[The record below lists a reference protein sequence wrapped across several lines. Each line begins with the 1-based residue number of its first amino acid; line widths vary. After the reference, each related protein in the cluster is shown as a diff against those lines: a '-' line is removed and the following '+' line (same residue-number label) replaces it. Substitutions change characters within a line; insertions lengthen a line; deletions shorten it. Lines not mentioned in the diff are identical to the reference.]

1 MNVLPRI
8 LIIDDVNGRVDPNGR
23 NRQRDD
29 LCKEFDLKDV
39 TDGEGKVQIEGRP
52 TQPIAEAYFY
62 RGQTPIRA
70 VEGDTVVNDLEGC
83 LAEVRE
89 GWDSPSESRIL
100 EGVANAAK
108 RPFVWALVMLD
119 LAFLTGRVAE
129 KPAGKK
135 EERGIPDGQK
145 SDHDEAS
152 YFGLEIL
159 EALRREFPKLPVVM
173 FSSMSKTS
181 HLTKK
186 YEAGGAKVFIN
197 KKPERFWE
205 YLQEFGLTRDIRQD
219 KLQIVGGS
227 RALLLALREA
237 RNSRGDDDAVLI
249 RGERGTGKE
258 LFSNFIHRIHQK
270 RNSEPFVPFV
280 TSGLSDTT
288 FASELFG
295 IVGGTYSGVLR
306 TRIGAVGRAERGTLF
321 LDEVA
326 DTPMFVQPSL
336 LRLIQE
342 KECEMVGGAETLQ
355 SNVRFVAATNV
366 SLEKQVSNGKFR
378 EDLLDRLRH
387 GWEVWLPSLKERK
400 EDIPE
405 LVREFFKRG
414 GRKVDPNPEVWPDA
428 IPPETISFLLH
439 HDWPGN
445 VRELQSVI
453 KQALRRNRHAE
464 YLLPA
469 HLELPTQ
476 RRGSYSGTQGKET
489 VAADSPDETGSAR
502 ASAVVASGP
511 SSSPAKPPS
520 LDEVLRMVEQF
531 DFESLSKKQLSGQLP
546 KTRKALATHVMR
558 MIKRAFE
565 LELEPPLEKHEVV
578 QYTTAIKLL
587 MGGKDAIIKY
597 HRLSGGKETAKANTS
612 TITAKIMNA
621 LLSIDEA
628 TAERIAEQDP
638 ILKKAKKTR

>member
-1 MNVLPRI
+1 MNILPRI
-8 LIIDDVNGRVDPNGR
+8 LIIDDVNGRVDPNGK

-29 LCKEFDLKDV
+29 LCKDFDLKDI
-39 TDGEGKVQIEGRP
+39 TDGDGKVQIEGRP
-52 TQPIAEAYFY
+52 TRPIAEAYFY
-62 RGQTPIRA
+62 RGQTPICA

-83 LAEVRE
+83 LAKVRE
-89 GWDSPSESRIL
+89 GWNSPSEGKIL
-100 EGVANAAK
+100 EGVANPNK
-108 RPFVWALVMLD
+108 HPFVWSLIMLD
-119 LAFLTGRVAE
+119 LAFLTGKVLE

-135 EERGIPDGQK
+135 EERGIPNGEK
-145 SDHDEAS
+145 KDHDETS

-159 EALRREFPKLPVVM
+159 EALRCEFPKLPVVI
-173 FSSMSKTS
+173 FTSMSKTS

-205 YLQEFGLTRDIRQD
+205 YLQEFGLLRDNRQD

-237 RNSRGDDDAVLI
+237 RNSRDDIDAVLI
-249 RGERGTGKE
+249 RGETGTGKE
-258 LFSNFIHRIHQK
+258 LFASYVHRIHQR
-270 RNSEPFVPFV
+270 RNQGPYVPFV
-280 TSGLSDTT
+280 TSGLTEQL
-288 FASELFG
+288 FESELFG
-295 IVGGTYSGVLR
+295 IEGRVATSVAAR
-306 TRIGAVGRAERGTLF
+306 NGAVERAEYGTLF

-342 KECEMVGGAETLQ
+342 KTYRKVGGA
-355 SNVRFVAATNV
+355 NDCRADVRFVSATNLD
-366 SLEKQVSNGKFR
+366 LERLVEGGRFR
-378 EDLLDRLRH
+378 EELLHRLKQ
-387 GWEVWLPSLKERK
+387 GWEMWLPALRDRK

-405 LVREFFKRG
+405 LVERFMGESKR
-414 GRKVDPNPEVWPDA
+414 KIEPEA
-428 IPPETISFLLH
+428 ISCLLH
-439 HDWPGN
+439 YSWPGN

-469 HLELPTQ
+469 HLELPAQ
-476 RRGSYSGTQGKET
+476 NRALHFVKHSKEMA
-489 VAADSPDETGSAR
+489 AADSPDNMGSVKT
-502 ASAVVASGP
+502 SAVVAGNLP
-511 SSSPAKPPS
+511 SSLVKTLS
-520 LDEVLRMVEQF
+520 LDEVLRMLEEF
-531 DFESLSKKQLSGQLP
+531 DFESLDKKQLSGQLP
-546 KTRKALATHVMR
+546 KTRRALATHVMR

-565 LELEPPLEKHEVV
+565 LELEPPLEKHEIL

-587 MGGKDAIIKY
+587 MGGKDAIIEY
-597 HRLSGGKETAKANTS
+597 HRSFGGKKTAKPNTS

-621 LLSIDEA
+621 LLSIDEG

>member
-1 MNVLPRI
+1 MNTLPRI
-8 LIIDDVNGRVDPNGR
+8 LIIDDVNGRVDPNGK

-29 LCKEFDLKDV
+29 LCKDFDLKDI
-39 TDGEGKVQIEGRP
+39 TDGNGKVQIEGRP

-62 RGQTPIRA
+62 RGQMPIRA

-83 LAEVRE
+83 LAKVRE
-89 GWDSPSESRIL
+89 GWDSPSEDKII
-100 EGVANAAK
+100 EGVSNPNK
-108 RPFVWALVMLD
+108 RPFVWSLVMLD
-119 LAFLTGRVAE
+119 LAFLTGKVSE
-129 KPAGKK
+129 KPTGKK
-135 EERGIPDGQK
+135 EERGIPNGEK
-145 SDHDEAS
+145 KDHDETG

-159 EALRREFPKLPVVM
+159 EALRREFPKLPVVI

-197 KKPERFWE
+197 KSPERFWD
-205 YLQEFGLTRDIRQD
+205 YLQEFGLLRDNRRDQM
-219 KLQIVGGS
+219 QIVGGS

-237 RNSRGDDDAVLI
+237 RNSRRDDDAVLI
-249 RGERGTGKE
+249 RGETGTGKE
-258 LFSNFIHRIHQK
+258 LFAWYVHQA
-270 RNSEPFVPFV
+270 RADERRSEKKIPGPYIPFV
-280 TSGLSDTT
+280 TSGLTPT
-288 FASELFG
+288 LFESELFG
-295 IVGGTYSGVLR
+295 IGKDVATQVAER
-306 TRIGAVGRAERGTLF
+306 AGAVERAEHGTLF
-321 LDEVA
+321 LDEIA

-342 KECEMVGGAETLQ
+342 KTYRVVGGTSDCPAD
-355 SNVRFVAATNV
+355 VRFVSATNLD
-366 SLEKQVSNGKFR
+366 LELLVGSGSFR
-378 EDLLDRLRH
+378 EELLHRLRQ
-387 GWEVWLPSLKERK
+387 GWEMRLPPLRDRK

-405 LVREFFKRG
+405 LLLRFMGESKRTIE
-414 GRKVDPNPEVWPDA
+414 PEA
-428 IPPETISFLLH
+428 ISSLLNY
-439 HDWPGN
+439 DWPGN

-469 HLELPTQ
+469 HLELPKQ
-476 RRGSYSGTQGKET
+476 NQASRSGTRGKQNTSVVSSDESE
-489 VAADSPDETGSAR
+489 SPRS
-502 ASAVVASGP
+502 SG
-511 SSSPAKPPS
+511 KPMT
-520 LDEVLRMVEQF
+520 LDALLLLVEEF
-531 DFESLSKKQLSGQLP
+531 DFESLDKKHLSGQLP

-587 MGGKDAIIKY
+587 MGGKDAIIEY
-597 HRLSGGKETAKANTS
+597 HRSSGGKETAKPNTS

-638 ILKKAKKTR
+638 ILRKAKKTR

>member
-8 LIIDDVNGRVDPNGR
+8 LIIDDVNGRVDPNGK
-23 NRQRDD
+23 NRQRDE
-29 LCKEFDLKDV
+29 LCKDFDLKDI
-39 TDGEGKVQIEGRP
+39 TDGEGMVQIEGRP

-62 RGQTPIRA
+62 RGQKPVRA
-70 VEGDTVVNDLEGC
+70 VEGDAVINDLEGC
-83 LAEVRE
+83 LAKVRE
-89 GWDSPSESRIL
+89 GWDSPSESRLL
-100 EGVANAAK
+100 EGVANPSK

-119 LAFLTGRVAE
+119 LAFLTGTVPD
-129 KPAGKK
+129 KSAGKR
-135 EERGIPDGQK
+135 EERGIPNGEK
-145 SDHDEAS
+145 KDHDEAT
-152 YFGLEIL
+152 YFGLEVL
-159 EALRREFPKLPVVM
+159 EALRREFPKLPVVI

-205 YLQEFGLTRDIRQD
+205 YLEEYGLRRDNGAGENR
-219 KLQIVGGS
+219 IVGGS
-227 RALLLALREA
+227 KALSLALREA
-237 RNSRGDDDAVLI
+237 RNSRTDDDSVLI
-249 RGERGTGKE
+249 RGETGTGKE
-258 LFSNFIHRIHQK
+258 LFAHHVHRLHLQK
-270 RNSEPFVPFV
+270 SQGPYVPFV
-280 TSGLSDTT
+280 SSGLSQTL
-288 FASELFG
+288 FESELFG
-295 IVGGTYSGVLR
+295 IERGVASDV
-306 TRIGAVGRAERGTLF
+306 TARIGNIERAEHGTLF

-326 DTPMFVQPSL
+326 DTPTFVQASL
-336 LRLIQE
+336 LRLLQE
-342 KECEMVGGAETLQ
+342 RTYRKVGGRRDICAD
-355 SNVRFVAATNV
+355 VRFIAATNV
-366 SLEKQVSNGKFR
+366 SLENKVAEGEFR
-378 EDLLDRLRH
+378 EDLLIRLRQ
-387 GWEVWLPSLKERK
+387 GWEIWLPPLRDRV

-405 LVREFFKRG
+405 LVDRFIEIEKRP
-414 GRKVDPNPEVWPDA
+414 RKVE
-428 IPPETISFLLH
+428 PETIAFLLK

-469 HLELPTQ
+469 HLELPINKQ
-476 RRGSYSGTQGKET
+476 LPRSG
-489 VAADSPDETGSAR
+489 VRAAIKPERSRDETI
-502 ASAVVASGP
+502 P
-511 SSSPAKPPS
+511 
-520 LDEVLRMVEQF
+520 LDELLHLLEEF
-531 DFESLSKKQLSGQLP
+531 DFEPLHKKHLSGQLP

-565 LELEPPLEKHEVV
+565 LELEPPLEKHDVV

-587 MGGKDAIIKY
+587 MGGKDAIIEY
-597 HRLSGGKETAKANTS
+597 HRSSGGKETSKANTS